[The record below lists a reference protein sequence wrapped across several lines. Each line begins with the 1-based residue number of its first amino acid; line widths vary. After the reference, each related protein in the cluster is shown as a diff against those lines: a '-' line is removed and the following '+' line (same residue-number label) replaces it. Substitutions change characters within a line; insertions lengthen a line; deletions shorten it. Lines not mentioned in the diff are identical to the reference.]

1 MSIDNCTDAE
11 ARTNFCHQTT
21 KKFLIFELIAVGS
34 DMKKLSE
41 IKSLLEL
48 HQQSIKEKYNVRQ
61 LGIFGSIARDEA
73 TEFSDV
79 DILVELEKPIGLDF
93 VLLGDELEDILGVK
107 VDIVTPNALKPKMF
121 DYIKQDLIYV

>member
-11 ARTNFCHQTT
+11 ARINFYHQTT
-21 KKFLIFELIAVGS
+21 QKFLIFELIAVES
-34 DMKKLSE
+34 NMKKLSE

-61 LGIFGSIARDEA
+61 LGIFGSVARGEA

>member
-1 MSIDNCTDAE
+1 
-11 ARTNFCHQTT
+11 
-21 KKFLIFELIAVGS
+21 
-34 DMKKLSE
+34 MKKLSE

-61 LGIFGSIARDEA
+61 LGIFGSVARGEA

-93 VLLGDELEDILGVK
+93 VLLGDELEDILGIK
-107 VDIVTPNALKPKMF
+107 VDIVTPNALKPKML